1 MRKMFISPKVKF
13 SNVYVALCL
22 LILSAC
28 GGSSNGNKDDG
39 DDQVSCGASCP
50 QDTTLTLNWTA
61 NASVEAVEGYRIYFV
76 EGSTE
81 TLLSNIGVN
90 DQGFSANAPSVNYL
104 IEDDLQLLAGDQ
116 ACFKIIAYNTLG
128 DSPSSDQVCAT
139 IN

>member
-1 MRKMFISPKVKF
+1 MYISSKVKL
-13 SNVYVALCL
+13 SNVYIALCL
-22 LILSAC
+22 LTLNAC
-28 GGSSNGNKDDG
+28 GGGGSNSNDD
-39 DDQVSCGASCP
+39 DETDQVACDTLCP

-61 NASVEAVEGYRIYFV
+61 NASIEVVEGYRIYFV

-81 TLLSNIGVN
+81 ILLSNIGVN
-90 DQGFSANAPSVNYL
+90 DQGFSASAPSINYL
-104 IEDDLQLLAGDQ
+104 IEDDLRLLAGDQ